1 MSSSR
6 RPVRT
11 HVSRQHGFAAM
22 APMGPKP
29 FQPMLSR
36 KELDDLWTATLK
48 DIFIAWSQQATT
60 TPSLPPRSNPSAEL

>member
-1 MSSSR
+1 
-6 RPVRT
+6 
-11 HVSRQHGFAAM
+11 M

-36 KELDDLWTATLK
+36 KELDNLWTATLK

-60 TPSLPPRSNPSAEL
+60 TPSLPPRSNPSAEP